1 MCIMIPVKSKT
12 LTSLE
17 QLALHI
23 EYLLLRHDCVIVPG
37 FGAFINARKAARYDA
52 SESRWYP
59 MKREV
64 RFNKAVNHD
73 DGLLANSYSRK
84 CSLPFHEARIL
95 LNSDI
100 RRMKSLLEEEGE
112 VSLGRL
118 GTIFL
123 GEENT
128 LQFSPITTPDQMGRE
143 MGLISVAATIAAT
156 EGKNESS
163 KNSKDRI
170 HGFNPEKN
178 YYIPV
183 NKTIAKMAASLMV
196 VLIVAIMSVLPSSR
210 RTAEDRASVLP
221 MTEIL
226 DTASSEKFE
235 SEILRQNKDDE
246 HAVSESD
253 IQSESDIIGDSVS
266 RVREKSFFLIVGT
279 FRSES
284 EADNFIRSRKHDSCN
299 LISVPSKT
307 LFRVAA
313 MASDDKSELVKE
325 LNSEKFRSSYPE
337 GWIWENK

>member
-1 MCIMIPVKSKT
+1 
-12 LTSLE
+12 
-17 QLALHI
+17 
-23 EYLLLRHDCVIVPG
+23 
-37 FGAFINARKAARYDA
+37 
-52 SESRWYP
+52 
-59 MKREV
+59 
-64 RFNKAVNHD
+64 
-73 DGLLANSYSRK
+73 
-84 CSLPFHEARIL
+84 
-95 LNSDI
+95 
-100 RRMKSLLEEEGE
+100 
-112 VSLGRL
+112 
-118 GTIFL
+118 
-123 GEENT
+123 
-128 LQFSPITTPDQMGRE
+128 MGRE

-226 DTASSEKFE
+226 DTASSEKIE

-266 RVREKSFFLIVGT
+266 RVREKEFFLIVGT